1 MTTKPGDNKDGLSE
15 TCLHEGKEK
24 QKIEPK
30 EEGGSRAVGGEGG
43 VDRAQA
49 ERDLEYF
56 QIKPVFFFPIIT
68 VTSYPPKVGMFL
80 LGR

>member
-15 TCLHEGKEK
+15 TCQRKGIEK

-30 EEGGSRAVGGEGG
+30 EEGGSRAVGEGG

-56 QIKPVFFFPIIT
+56 QIKPVFFFP
-68 VTSYPPKVGMFL
+68 
-80 LGR
+80 